1 MSAISWRPSVRGV
14 ARGLAPRP
22 VLSPLL
28 ARRSLSLI
36 PDLAAR
42 PISSLVARRRAH
54 GGGLGNPGDAEDGE
68 EEGDNEI
75 SSDDVVRTL
84 LIDNYDSY
92 TYNIYQEL
100 SVVNGGEG
108 HLHGPALKSL
118 YGCFV
123 QWCDGFEEGVMGGE
137 EGEVASELDEE
148 VSKKEDE
155 GLLSLSPSNLYSS
168 NLHFVWRLV
177 LAVRLDPLRS
187 RAELIGKQVGD
198 HAVVVGAY
206 TCVG

>member
-22 VLSPLL
+22 VLSPRL

-100 SVVNGGEG
+100 SVVNGGE
-108 HLHGPALKSL
+108 LLVFVDLSFVL
-118 YGCFV
+118 VLLCFV
-123 QWCDGFEEGVMGGE
+123 FFFFFHFSEIEHTGCDLFKDIPSGINSGFK
-137 EGEVASELDEE
+137 
-148 VSKKEDE
+148 VSPFTHI
-155 GLLSLSPSNLYSS
+155 LATCRFSNFTTL
-168 NLHFVWRLV
+168 
-177 LAVRLDPLRS
+177 
-187 RAELIGKQVGD
+187 
-198 HAVVVGAY
+198 
-206 TCVG
+206 